1 MLHPMLDARMFRYG
15 HDRMLQIAAQR
26 RLVRAA
32 QAARRTP
39 APLPAATG
47 TAADGGPERAGGR
60 FVQCPRAGAP
70 ALPALALSHGPP
82 RAVAVSLRRQDETR
96 GRRGRARH

>member
-26 RLVRAA
+26 RFARAA

-39 APLPAATG
+39 AS
-47 TAADGGPERAGGR
+47 
-60 FVQCPRAGAP
+60 CPPRP
-70 ALPALALSHGPP
+70 ALRPTVARSAREDAPFSARERTHLHFLHWLYRTGRLAP
-82 RAVAVSLRRQDETR
+82 
-96 GRRGRARH
+96 